1 MSVVQQA
8 GDAVRGE
15 SHQVDHGSNVR
26 APGAE
31 HRVVGQREAV
41 PAVPAPP
48 PVLSH
53 GSQDRGPH
61 QREADRRSGTTS
73 SGHLMAAA
81 LAGCLQQALGIAAIA
96 VEGGGGAPSVEA
108 TVTLRTGEEAGYTA
122 AYELV
127 VHGLDDADGAH
138 VLDEARR
145 CARSPRRWKVTG

>member
-31 HRVVGQREAV
+31 HRVVGQREAL

-48 PVLSH
+48 PVLLH
-53 GSQDRGPH
+53 GSQDHGHH

-73 SGHLMAAA
+73 SEHLMAAA
-81 LAGCLQQALGIAAIA
+81 LAGCLQQALGIAASA

-108 TVTLRTGEEAGYTA
+108 TVTLRTGEEAG
-122 AYELV
+122 
-127 VHGLDDADGAH
+127 
-138 VLDEARR
+138 
-145 CARSPRRWKVTG
+145 